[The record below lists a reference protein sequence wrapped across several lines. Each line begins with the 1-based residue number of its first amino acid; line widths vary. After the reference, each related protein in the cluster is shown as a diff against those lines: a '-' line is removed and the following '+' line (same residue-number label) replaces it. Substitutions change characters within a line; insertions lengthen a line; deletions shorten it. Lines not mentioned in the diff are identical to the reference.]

1 MPKDLKELYLEI
13 TKDRGKPLDFWEV
26 AALLE
31 IYGIRDVDAQK
42 EYGFKDVF
50 DMAKYLYEHY
60 KDIVSYPQKHLIS
73 EMKPP
78 PYKKRVVKNFIKGIA
93 FAMPMFLQIFFTI
106 VFGYALWSNISLDIT
121 DATVIAIGTFLAL
134 IVSGGFAQ
142 IIGRKGLYYLKL
154 KEYILSAKIMKIL
167 LALGFVSTI
176 LLAVLFIMLNLV
188 FSIFDEYLLY
198 LFISTFVLLSFL
210 FLISSVYYVFEEYE
224 KIFYF
229 FFLGIVF
236 VFIFHYLF
244 GIEFPRAQ
252 FMGIALLDA
261 VFLIFAFRKLHYLR
275 TIQESEGEIL
285 PRASMLFFT
294 LVNFFIYGLL
304 YFIFLVSDK
313 VIAWNANSVSR
324 GFFLWFDV
332 KYEIGTDIGLLILVI
347 LMGLVEVIVYEFLYN
362 LNSSVFKYRFDR
374 YKDFNRYL
382 EKFYNRSSRLF
393 FIFSVASIIVIYII
407 VMIVKDKVDIQKLP
421 FIDYSALVFFVSS
434 IAYALLAFALLN
446 TLVLFSFSRQGVVI
460 KAIFFATISNIIIG
474 IILAN
479 TVAHYLS
486 VFGLLAGSMI
496 FCCMTF
502 NYMKKLLKDLDYYY
516 YSAY

>member
-1 MPKDLKELYLEI
+1 MPKDLKKLYLEI

-50 DMAKYLYEHY
+50 DMARYLYEHY
-60 KDIVSYPQKHLIS
+60 KDIITYPQKHLIS
-73 EMKPP
+73 EMTPP
-78 PYKKRVVKNFIKGIA
+78 PYRKRIVKNFIKGIA

-134 IVSGGFAQ
+134 IITGGFAQ

-167 LALGFVSTI
+167 MALGFVTTI
-176 LLAVLFIMLNLV
+176 LSALLFLMLNFV
-188 FSIFDEYLLY
+188 FSVFDDYLLY
-198 LFISTFVLLSFL
+198 LFISTYILLSFL

-224 KIFYF
+224 KIFF
-229 FFLGIVF
+229 FYFLGIVF
-236 VFIFHYLF
+236 VFIFRYIF
-244 GIEFPRAQ
+244 DIPFPRAQ

-261 VFLIFAFRKLHYLR
+261 VFLIFALRKLHYLR

-304 YFIFLVSDK
+304 YFIFLISDK
-313 VIAWNANSVSR
+313 VIAWNANSISR

-332 KYEIGTDIGLLILVI
+332 KYEIGTDIGLLILII
-347 LMGLVEVIVYEFLYN
+347 LMGLVEVVVYEFLYN

-374 YKDFNRYL
+374 YREFNRYL
-382 EKFYNRSSRLF
+382 ERFYNKNSKLF
-393 FIFSVASIIVIYII
+393 FLFSVGSIIVIYIA
-407 VMIVKDKVDIQKLP
+407 VMIMKESVDIQKLP
-421 FIDYSALVFFVSS
+421 FYDYSVLVFFVSAVS
-434 IAYALLAFALLN
+434 YALLAFGLLN
-446 TLVLFSFSRQGVVI
+446 TLILFSFSRQAVVI
-460 KAIFFATISNIIIG
+460 KAIFFATLSNIVIG

-479 TVAHYLS
+479 TVAHYFSIL
-486 VFGLLAGSMI
+486 GLLVGSII
-496 FCCMTF
+496 FCCKTHG
-502 NYMKKLLKDLDYYY
+502 YMKKLLKDLDYYY